1 MPTKKIADLKKARQE
16 KRKKKGWTM
25 AEIKLR
31 AAQERA
37 AYKKLAQ
44 NEPDALA
51 SGGDMSETSKEPC
64 DDDKD
69 DD

>member
-1 MPTKKIADLKKARQE
+1 MPNKKIGDLKKARAE

-31 AAQERA
+31 AAQERM

-44 NEPDALA
+44 KEPDALA
-51 SGGDMSETSKEPC
+51 SGGDMSKTSEESC
-64 DDDKD
+64 HDDKD